1 MIIPP
6 QRSNGRQGY
15 NVEGLLRWT
24 QGKTGSSVHPSPSP
38 GWGGTG
44 EQLTRGQA
52 AQAVLQ
58 VIDAEVIWV
67 RVLARH
73 TDADTAQ
80 VRHTTCANLQQLAG
94 VLRGGPWTR

>member
-1 MIIPP
+1 MDAGDE
-6 QRSNGRQGY
+6 RA
-15 NVEGLLRWT
+15 
-24 QGKTGSSVHPSPSP
+24 SP

-52 AQAVLQ
+52 AQAGVQ

-80 VRHTTCANLQQLAG
+80 VSTGTAHY
-94 VLRGGPWTR
+94 LRQRAAIGWGP

>member
-1 MIIPP
+1 MSIPP
-6 QRSNGRQGY
+6 QRSNGRQG
-15 NVEGLLRWT
+15 NDVEGLRRWT
-24 QGKTGSSVHPSPSP
+24 QGSLERRP

-52 AQAVLQ
+52 AQAGVQ

-80 VRHTTCANLQQLAG
+80 VSTGTAHY
-94 VLRGGPWTR
+94 LRQPAAIGWGP